1 MPMRR
6 HFRAVPVIEPAE
18 LEARIRTLE
27 AAPET
32 PDFDRSSWFWIILF
46 GVALPAILIL
56 VGWWV

>member
-1 MPMRR
+1 
-6 HFRAVPVIEPAE
+6 VIEPAE
-18 LEARIRTLE
+18 LEARIRALE

-32 PDFDRSSWFWIILF
+32 PDFDRSSWVWIILF